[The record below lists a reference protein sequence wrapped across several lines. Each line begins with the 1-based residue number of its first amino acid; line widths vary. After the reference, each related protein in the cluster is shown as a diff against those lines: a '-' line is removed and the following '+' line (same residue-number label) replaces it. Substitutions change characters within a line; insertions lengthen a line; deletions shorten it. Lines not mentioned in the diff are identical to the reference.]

1 MRRCKEKPKYTRIL
15 REKIFT
21 DIITAIGSQ
30 IFEFYDLPEGLTS
43 YEINVALATGR
54 CIIADLRNNTGGI
67 NKGWCCAP
75 AYNITPLRLD
85 GTAEKY
91 MMTVPTDG
99 GFEFTENDKFIML
112 RNSYST
118 INTLANAVWFAKEF
132 ANIDMTLKS
141 LSKGARRS
149 PAIRTMSCNV
159 NAYTEAAKNVYNED
173 AEIQVIADNSEIVSA
188 ASARP
193 DTVLN
198 LTDPTV
204 SDKIHF
210 LSEYREELERRICT
224 LHGIPFST
232 TAKSTQ
238 NLTDEL
244 HDMDIIAQFLNDAIL
259 TAVQADLDTGNAK
272 CGTNIK
278 VRYGRLI
285 REQIEVIHKSQEMEV
300 NDNAENGDD
309 KETDT
314 GSDSSGEDGT

>member
-1 MRRCKEKPKYTRIL
+1 MRKCKEKPKHTRIQ

-54 CIIADLRNNTGGI
+54 CIIADLGNNTGGI
-67 NKGWCCAP
+67 NKGWCAAP
-75 AYNITPLRLD
+75 AYNITQLRLD

-173 AEIQVIADNSEIVSA
+173 AEIQVIADNSEMVSA
-188 ASARP
+188 AGARP
-193 DTVLN
+193 DSVLN

-259 TAVQADLDTGNAK
+259 TAVQSDLDIGNAK

-285 REQIEVIHKSQEMEV
+285 REQIEVIHKSQEMESDSNV
-300 NDNAENGDD
+300 DNENDQ
-309 KETDT
+309 ETDT
-314 GSDSSGEDGT
+314 GSDSIGEDGA